1 MRNTAFTFIPL
12 CLKKNPSSLLMKEQG
27 TGTEGD
33 ARKQVSRKK
42 KTKKNRIAG
51 GEKLQQRNREG
62 RTIGREGGREIVCAD
77 RWQRDVIEA
86 VGHLYSLQKMC
97 Q

>member
-1 MRNTAFTFIPL
+1 
-12 CLKKNPSSLLMKEQG
+12 MKEQG

-62 RTIGREGGREIVCAD
+62 RTIGREGDRVCRQMAKGCD
-77 RWQRDVIEA
+77 RGCGAPLLITENVPM
-86 VGHLYSLQKMC
+86 S
-97 Q
+97 